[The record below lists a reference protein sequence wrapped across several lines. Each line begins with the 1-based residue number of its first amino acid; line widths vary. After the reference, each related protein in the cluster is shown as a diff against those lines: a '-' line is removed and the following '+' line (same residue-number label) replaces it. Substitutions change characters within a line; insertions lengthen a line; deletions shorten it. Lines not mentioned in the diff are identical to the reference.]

1 MNQDE
6 DIIKVIDQ
14 LSNRQTE
21 ITQNLVQN
29 QQQFRNLARRVWR
42 VQEDERKQIAREL
55 HDGVGQLLTA
65 LLNKLQHQ
73 KTQDPYHDHDEI
85 VALAKQA
92 LADTREISRLM
103 RPRIL
108 DDLGLV
114 PALEW
119 LTRVMSENSPIDI
132 SLNTR
137 VNGELD
143 SDTQTLIFRVIQE
156 ATANAVKHAQCD
168 KIDINLIVTDSLLA
182 IKVNDNGIGF
192 DESQLKPESVF
203 GLAAMRDRVAAFGGQ
218 IDIEPS
224 PNGGTQIKVTLIG
237 TRQV

>member
-1 MNQDE
+1 MNRE
-6 DIIKVIDQ
+6 DDIFKAIDQ
-14 LSNRQTE
+14 LSDRQSE
-21 ITQNLVQN
+21 ITQNLIDN

-42 VQEDERKQIAREL
+42 VQEDERKQIAQEL

-65 LLNKLQHQ
+65 LLNKLQNQRTEHAY
-73 KTQDPYHDHDEI
+73 DDHEQV

-92 LADTREISRLM
+92 LADTRAISRLM

-108 DDLGLV
+108 DDLGLI

-119 LTRVMSENSPIDI
+119 LTRVMSENTPISI
-132 SLNTR
+132 NLSTR

-143 SDTQTLIFRVIQE
+143 NDSKTLIFRIIQE
-156 ATANAVKHAQCD
+156 ATANAVKHAKCD
-168 KIDINLIVTDSLLA
+168 TIDINLIVTDSLLA
-182 IKVNDNGIGF
+182 IKVTDNGIGF
-192 DESQLKPESVF
+192 DETSLEPESIF

-218 IDIEPS
+218 ISFDTLAE
-224 PNGGTQIKVTLIG
+224 GGTQIKVTLIG

>member
-1 MNQDE
+1 MKQEE

-14 LSNRQTE
+14 LSDRQTE
-21 ITQNLVQN
+21 ITQNLAQN

-73 KTQDPYHDHDEI
+73 QIRDAYDEHDEI
-85 VALAKQA
+85 VTLAKQA

-119 LTRVMSENSPIDI
+119 LTRVMSENSPVDID
-132 SLNTR
+132 LNTR

-143 SDTQTLIFRVIQE
+143 SDTKTLIFRVIQE

-168 KIDINLIVTDSLLA
+168 TIDINLIVTDSLLA

-192 DESQLKPESVF
+192 DESRLKPESIF

-218 IDIEPS
+218 IDIGRS
-224 PNGGTQIKVTLIG
+224 PDGGTQIKVTLIG